1 MSLETIFTFI
11 AASILLSLVP
21 GPDNVFV
28 LTQSALS
35 GRLAGIL
42 VSLGLCTGLIV
53 QTAAVALGLAVI
65 FQTSLIAFTVL
76 KLTGA
81 AYLLYLA
88 WKIIH
93 ATPIEIGTNSSRK
106 IKKKNLYLR
115 GFIMNIT
122 NPKVAIFFLAFLPQ
136 FVNPAKGFVSLQIAV
151 LGCLF
156 ILSTIV
162 VFGSV
167 SILAGSISSLLT
179 RSAKTQKIMN
189 WIAGSIFV
197 VLALTLAT
205 AEV

>member
-93 ATPIEIGTNSSRK
+93 AAPIEIGTNSSRK

>member
-1 MSLETIFTFI
+1 
-11 AASILLSLVP
+11 
-21 GPDNVFV
+21 
-28 LTQSALS
+28 
-35 GRLAGIL
+35 
-42 VSLGLCTGLIV
+42 
-53 QTAAVALGLAVI
+53 
-65 FQTSLIAFTVL
+65 
-76 KLTGA
+76 
-81 AYLLYLA
+81 
-88 WKIIH
+88 
-93 ATPIEIGTNSSRK
+93 
-106 IKKKNLYLR
+106 
-115 GFIMNIT
+115 MNIT